1 MLKSNPYP
9 KSTFYIVLSIAIIAG
24 IGILLDNT
32 GILGL
37 LGIGIILGV
46 ILSQVLAGK
55 A

>member
-1 MLKSNPYP
+1 LKSNLHP

-24 IGILLDNT
+24 ITILLDET

-46 ILSQVLAGK
+46 ILSQVLIG
-55 A
+55 